1 MKVLLTGGTGFIGQH
16 VIELLSQSEHQV
28 CSLYRSSAPVDQYK
42 NIHWL
47 QSQMHPAEWSSIRNC
62 LNGMPEAIIH
72 LAAKG
77 VNPVNLH
84 LEDCFLSNV
93 LHPLLLWE
101 QAINR
106 GVNRII
112 LCGSCFEYGATC
124 SSYEYVPVE
133 AAPMPLNAYAASKAS
148 ATMALSGL
156 VSSNDI
162 QGIVLRPCVVY
173 GDGEPDYRL
182 YPSLKK
188 AALNNLDFPMTEGT
202 QVRDFIHVTY
212 VAQALVD
219 SLSRADLCNGKLK
232 LENLSGQVLTV
243 AQFASQLWNEFG
255 ASSKLLL
262 GVKPSRPHEMPRMV
276 PQVMAFKSN

>member
-1 MKVLLTGGTGFIGQH
+1 MKVLLTGGTGFIGRH
-16 VIELLSQSEHQV
+16 VIRLLSQSEHKV
-28 CSLYRSSAPVDQYK
+28 CSLYRFSPPPCQCK
-42 NIHWL
+42 NIYWL
-47 QSQMHPAEWSSIRNC
+47 KSNMQSADWDSIEGC

-77 VNPVNLH
+77 VNPVDADS
-84 LEDCFLSNV
+84 EDCFLSNV
-93 LHPLLLWE
+93 LHPLLFWE
-101 QAINR
+101 HSIDR
-106 GVNRII
+106 GAKRII

-156 VSSNDI
+156 VASKDI
-162 QGIVLRPCVVY
+162 QGVVLRPCIVY
-173 GDGEPDYRL
+173 GEGEPDYRL

-188 AALNNLDFPMTEGT
+188 AALNNQDFPMTDGT
-202 QVRDFIHVTY
+202 QVRDFIHVTV

-219 SLSRADLCNGKLK
+219 SLSRNDLPRGRLK

-243 AQFASQLWNEFG
+243 AQFASQLWHELG
-255 ASSKLLL
+255 ASGNLLF
-262 GVKPSRPHEMPRMV
+262 GVKPSRPHEVPRMV
-276 PQVMAFKSN
+276 PQA

>member
-1 MKVLLTGGTGFIGQH
+1 MKILLTGGTGFIGQH
-16 VIELLSQSEHQV
+16 VIKLLAQSEHQV
-28 CSLYRSSAPVDQYK
+28 CSLYRSNALANQYK

-47 QSQMHPAEWSSIRNC
+47 QSQMHPAEWSSIEGC

-77 VNPVNLH
+77 VNPVDAD

-93 LHPLLLWE
+93 LHPLLFWE

-124 SSYEYVPVE
+124 SSYDYVPVE

-156 VSSNDI
+156 VASKDI

-188 AALNNLDFPMTEGT
+188 AALNNQDFPMTEGT
-202 QVRDFIHVTY
+202 QVRDFINVTS

-219 SLSRADLCNGKLK
+219 SLSRTDLDNGKLK

-243 AQFASQLWNEFG
+243 AQFASQLWAELG
-255 ASSKLLL
+255 ASGNLLL

-276 PQVMAFKSN
+276 PRAMAT